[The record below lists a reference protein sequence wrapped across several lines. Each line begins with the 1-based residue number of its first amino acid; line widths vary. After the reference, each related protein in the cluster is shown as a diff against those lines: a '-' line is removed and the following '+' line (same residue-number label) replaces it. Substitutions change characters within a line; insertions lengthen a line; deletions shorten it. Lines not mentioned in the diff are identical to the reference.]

1 MERIVINSCGID
13 IMIETDIGIKEFIE
27 KNVNK
32 TNFPNLKVR
41 EAREGEECKNIL
53 QYKASDN
60 RKEIKCEEN
69 RIFMEYPKEKLTPS
83 NIFYMS
89 RYLLEKELADQ
100 GKMTTHSACIE
111 KNGKAVLVLGEA
123 GSGKTSLAL
132 NLCMREGYTLI
143 SNDQTVIGMKGEKL
157 FAFEGTKFLN
167 LRYSSIKENLPEL
180 VHIFGKDE
188 VENWAQKVTVQA
200 SDIGIEEQNNETEI
214 DQVIQLHVDNREKD
228 VKETKGDNWRNNFL
242 LYQNLTEN
250 IRNTNS
256 TAVDKEGHPI
266 GYVPSYDNE
275 ERYNKRIEVIDKI
288 NSNPKYRYLSGNL
301 EEIIINVEGARKE
314 KEYEREL

>member
-1 MERIVINSCGID
+1 M
-13 IMIETDIGIKEFIE
+13 
-27 KNVNK
+27 
-32 TNFPNLKVR
+32 
-41 EAREGEECKNIL
+41 
-53 QYKASDN
+53 
-60 RKEIKCEEN
+60 
-69 RIFMEYPKEKLTPS
+69 
-83 NIFYMS
+83 
-89 RYLLEKELADQ
+89 
-100 GKMTTHSACIE
+100 
-111 KNGKAVLVLGEA
+111 
-123 GSGKTSLAL
+123 
-132 NLCMREGYTLI
+132 
-143 SNDQTVIGMKGEKL
+143 
-157 FAFEGTKFLN
+157 
-167 LRYSSIKENLPEL
+167 
-180 VHIFGKDE
+180 
-188 VENWAQKVTVQA
+188 ENWAQKVTVQA

-250 IRNTNS
+250 ISNTNS